1 MPRKKGVTHTKKVA
15 SYILSELEK
24 GRTLT
29 RICKDDSVPTYS
41 TVQKWVRD
49 DIEDFGHKYKIARES
64 QLNLWVDQ
72 MMDIADL
79 PPPVPPE
86 TVKDDK
92 GKEVPL
98 KDGDRKLWVN
108 AENQRRR
115 LKVDTIKFQAGK
127 LAGVMG
133 HNTKAGVQV
142 TGDVIN
148 ILNYA
153 TMDPAL
159 VVNIEESVAEVKE
172 VPFIDTTENINED

>member
-1 MPRKKGVTHTKKVA
+1 MATKRKRNVGFTKKRA
-15 SYILSELEK
+15 DYILKELEK

-29 RICKDDSVPTYS
+29 RICKDDDLPTYS

-49 DIEDFGHKYKIARES
+49 DVEDFAQAYKVARES

-92 GKEVPL
+92 GKEIAL

-159 VVNIEESVAEVKE
+159 IVAVDPSVAEVKE
-172 VPFIDTTENINED
+172 VPFIDTTETP

>member
-1 MPRKKGVTHTKKVA
+1 MATKRKRSVGYTKKRGD
-15 SYILSELEK
+15 YILKELEK

-29 RICKDDSVPTYS
+29 HILKEEDLPTYS
-41 TVQKWVRD
+41 TVCKWVRED
-49 DIEDFGHKYKIARES
+49 DDFGRKYKIARES

-86 TVKDDK
+86 TVKNERGED
-92 GKEVPL
+92 VAL

-159 VVNIEESVAEVKE
+159 AVNVEESVAEVKE
-172 VPFIDTTENINED
+172 VQFIDTTETT

>member
-1 MPRKKGVTHTKKVA
+1 MATKRKRSVGYTKKRGD
-15 SYILSELEK
+15 YILKELEK

-29 RICKDDSVPTYS
+29 HILKEEDLPTYS
-41 TVQKWVRD
+41 TVCKWVRED
-49 DIEDFGHKYKIARES
+49 DDFGRKYKIARES

-79 PPPVPPE
+79 PPPVPPDFVE
-86 TVKDDK
+86 NDK
-92 GKEVPL
+92 GEQIPL

-108 AENQRRR
+108 AENMRRR

-133 HNTKAGVQV
+133 YNDKAIQV
-142 TGDVIN
+142 VGDTIN

-153 TMDPAL
+153 
-159 VVNIEESVAEVKE
+159 VAPPDTHDTVDIEVKE
-172 VPFIDTTENINED
+172 VNFIDTPIMKESK